1 MPSGDSFHFRLLLL
15 KLHLKLSS
23 RPGRRGQ
30 VKFSFIQLR
39 TKLLIFIS
47 QSTLDFLSMK
57 KKILASQKSEIS
69 QHEIA
74 GGAIEQMCDEEGNM
88 TPWEENQPQ

>member
-1 MPSGDSFHFRLLLL
+1 
-15 KLHLKLSS
+15 
-23 RPGRRGQ
+23 
-30 VKFSFIQLR
+30 
-39 TKLLIFIS
+39 
-47 QSTLDFLSMK
+47 MK

-88 TPWEENQPQ
+88 TPWEENQPQWACSSKRYIAADPDIARQRLQASGSAPY